1 MADMLRERFTG
12 LYKCRDNSP
21 LKTKAG
27 QRLFAERVALQI
39 PLFQGILRDIE
50 ITRLPIRDN

>member
-1 MADMLRERFTG
+1 MAAMLRERLAR
-12 LYKCRDNSP
+12 LYKYRDRSP

-39 PLFQGILRDIE
+39 PLFEGILRDIE